1 MAVKP
6 DHLASST
13 PHTGAQRKE
22 KRDIAG
28 KHLSDCIA
36 VLEEL
41 VDTYD
46 PDTDGPF
53 SACHPRTGAA
63 SMKRQL
69 ENILKALKTAKV

>member
-1 MAVKP
+1 QELSVK
-6 DHLASST
+6 
-13 PHTGAQRKE
+13 
-22 KRDIAG
+22 KREISPAN
-28 KHLSDCIA
+28 CIA

-46 PDTDGPF
+46 PDTEGPF

>member
-1 MAVKP
+1 MPVKP

-22 KRDIAG
+22 KRDIAS
-28 KHLSDCIA
+28 KHLSHCIA

-46 PDTDGPF
+46 PDTEGSIQCMP
-53 SACHPRTGAA
+53 SSHWCREHEA
-63 SMKRQL
+63 
-69 ENILKALKTAKV
+69 TA